1 MQLGVLIRLLA
12 NVLGMLNEH
21 QRHDRDTYIY
31 INENNIADNNQAN
44 LQKLTG
50 FINASVYDYASIT
63 HAYSKV
69 FHTVTFAFRIATTF
83 TVRQTTIRD
92 GRGVKPR
99 KSPAIYT
106 RSSADANKPAR
117 RV

>member
-69 FHTVTFAFRIATTF
+69 FSHSNFCVSQRCVVHSSTNDDQGRPWS
-83 TVRQTTIRD
+83 QTSQEPCD
-92 GRGVKPR
+92 LYK
-99 KSPAIYT
+99 KLS
-106 RSSADANKPAR
+106 
-117 RV
+117 